1 MIIKLQYESRVTGIR
16 RVSGVRVL
24 GDACAWTHT
33 HLLSAPAL
41 QVTGISILLAAAV
54 ASPLPPF
61 SPRSSLASP
70 PPSQVGAV
78 LSRAASLAPARVR
91 SPLPSPSPPSPP
103 PSPLS
108 PPVDPLPSSSG
119 LPSRPPSLP
128 RRHHRRPLE
137 LAPRPPQ
144 SPSPALAR
152 YCIE

>member
-1 MIIKLQYESRVTGIR
+1 MSR
-16 RVSGVRVL
+16 VRVL
-24 GDACAWTHT
+24 GDVCAWTHT
-33 HLLSAPAL
+33 HIPSAPAL
-41 QVTGISILLAAAV
+41 QVTGISTLLAAAV
-54 ASPLPPF
+54 ASPLPPS

-70 PPSQVGAV
+70 PPSQVLLFPACY
-78 LSRAASLAPARVR
+78 LPRPRPRPLAASLTIPTLAASLAAVA
-91 SPLPSPSPPSPP
+91 
-103 PSPLS
+103 
-108 PPVDPLPSSSG
+108 PVDPLPSSSG